1 MCSILL
7 NKDKYKVPINHT
19 TKNIKAYTKFLVCR
33 FVKHVRQFKDKING
47 VNRLLRNR

>member
-19 TKNIKAYTKFLVCR
+19 TKNIKAYTKFLVTMDNAWKQCYN
-33 FVKHVRQFKDKING
+33 INIQ
-47 VNRLLRNR
+47 NLSI